1 MSGKFCSIILPTEF
15 RDNSPLFIR
24 KPIQRCL
31 PREAL
36 LCRAMLRR
44 VGRCLTSSRL
54 IELRKLHRLQ
64 LRKATNYCN

>member
-1 MSGKFCSIILPTEF
+1 MSGKICSIILLAES

-44 VGRCLTSSRL
+44 IGRCLTSSRL
-54 IELRKLHRLQ
+54 IELRIFHRL
-64 LRKATNYCN
+64 